1 MLNHTVNYTTTI
13 QGQSIATVIADTVY
27 EDSRI
32 TTLELVYPRYIH
44 SEFMTHR
51 VFSRNA
57 SSSRAIPIDITLKE
71 VMFNPVFFDKVC
83 KNQKGMVGGEELSEK
98 ELEAFKKDWCDLAF
112 RVGAEVMQMKQRY
125 NIHKQTLNRAL
136 EPFLRIRTLVTAT
149 DWDNF
154 FNLRLAEDAQPEIRS
169 LASAMRK
176 AMTISVPKE
185 ANFHV
190 PYCDLEAGTKP
201 TKEALI
207 TSVARCARV
216 SYKNNGGTSST
227 FEEDKKLF
235 ERLKDSGHWSPFE
248 HTAEFVGDNDMHA
261 NFYNWRSL
269 RKVYELAGVNK
280 DD

>member
-1 MLNHTVNYTTTI
+1 MLSYTVNNTTTI
-13 QGQSIATVIADTVY
+13 VGQSKATVIADTIRNGT
-27 EDSRI
+27 RI
-32 TTLELVYPRYIH
+32 TTLELEYPRYIH

-98 ELEAFKKDWCDLAF
+98 ELEDFKKDWCDLAF

-169 LASAMRK
+169 LAQAMSK

-201 TKEALI
+201 TKEDFI

-227 FEEDKKLF
+227 FEEDKRLYDKL
-235 ERLKDSGHWSPFE
+235 LSSKHLSPFE
-248 HTAEFVGDNDMHA
+248 HSATFFGKNSWYFNLH
-261 NFYNWRSL
+261 NWASTRYL
-269 RKVYELAGVNK
+269 IEKVVV
-280 DD
+280 

>member
-1 MLNHTVNYTTTI
+1 MLSYTVNNTTTI
-13 QGQSIATVIADTVY
+13 VGQSKATVIADTIRNGT
-27 EDSRI
+27 RI
-32 TTLELVYPRYIH
+32 TTLELEYPRYIH

-71 VMFNPVFFDKVC
+71 AMFNPVFFDKVC

-98 ELEAFKKDWCDLAF
+98 ELEAFRKDWRDLAF

-154 FNLRLAEDAQPEIRS
+154 FKLRLAEDAQPEIRS
-169 LASAMRK
+169 LATAMSK

-185 ANFHV
+185 AEYHF
-190 PYCDLEAGTKP
+190 PYCNIEAG
-201 TKEALI
+201 KEPKKEDII

-227 FEEDKKLF
+227 FEEDK
-235 ERLKDSGHWSPFE
+235 RLYDTLLKNKHLSPFE
-248 HTAEFVGDNDMHA
+248 HSAVYFGDDLRYFNLL
-261 NFYNWRSL
+261 NWASTRYIL
-269 RKVYELAGVNK
+269 EKGIE
-280 DD
+280 

>member
-1 MLNHTVNYTTTI
+1 MLSYTVNNTTTI
-13 QGQSIATVIADTVY
+13 AGQSKATVIADTICNGT
-27 EDSRI
+27 RI
-32 TTLELVYPRYIH
+32 TTLELEYPRYIH

-71 VMFNPVFFDKVC
+71 AMFNPVFFDKVC

-98 ELEAFKKDWCDLAF
+98 ELEAFKKDWIDLAF

-154 FNLRLAEDAQPEIRS
+154 FKLRLAEDAQPEIRS
-169 LASAMRK
+169 LATAMSK

-185 ANFHV
+185 SDYHL
-190 PYCDLEAGTKP
+190 PYCDIEAD
-201 TKEALI
+201 KEPKKEDII

-227 FEEDKKLF
+227 FEEDK
-235 ERLKDSGHWSPFE
+235 RLYDTLLKNKHLSPFE
-248 HTAEFVGDNDMHA
+248 HSARYFGGDLRYFNLL
-261 NFYNWRSL
+261 NWASTRYIL
-269 RKVYELAGVNK
+269 EKGIE
-280 DD
+280 

>member
-1 MLNHTVNYTTTI
+1 MLSYTVNKTTTVV
-13 QGQSIATVIADTVY
+13 GQSRATIIADTICGGT
-27 EDSRI
+27 RI
-32 TTLELVYPRYIH
+32 TTLELEYPRYIH

-71 VMFNPVFFDKVC
+71 AMFNPVFFDKVC

-98 ELEAFKKDWCDLAF
+98 ELEAFKKDWCNLAF

-169 LASAMRK
+169 LATAMSK

-185 ANFHV
+185 ADYHV
-190 PYCDLEAGTKP
+190 PYCDIEVGNELK
-201 TKEALI
+201 KEDII

-216 SYKNNGGTSST
+216 SYKNNGGTFST
-227 FEEDKKLF
+227 FEEDKRLYDKL
-235 ERLKDSGHWSPFE
+235 LSSKHLSPFE
-248 HTAEFVGDNDMHA
+248 HSAVYFGDDLRYFNLH
-261 NFYNWRSL
+261 NWASTRYL
-269 RKVYELAGVNK
+269 IEKGMG
-280 DD
+280 